1 MTNLSVPSVIFAEDE
16 GGASWYGK
24 LNGGV
29 LLGGDDDGSFNS
41 NGSRWGVKGSTELS
55 EGLSAVYNFEAGL
68 DGATATQ
75 TPGNRLS
82 YMGLSGGFGNITM
95 GRLWSA
101 TENNAG
107 GWRFLNPWFGS
118 SDTTGRISH
127 AVSYA
132 FNSEMAGFQVD
143 AVMDPKRDSGKTV
156 DEFRFGATIKLGE
169 LGKIGFA
176 HANIENQKKPA
187 AMADPFT
194 RKDLPGLATDPNHKT
209 LVIMPGMT
217 TYAPIT
223 LMPADDAVDI
233 TDGKLTV
240 SKWMRGSSAYDGEAP
255 TDYKVSA
262 YVNSM
267 TGGMMTGKMD
277 GYKQVDN
284 PMLVKVVGNN
294 LDLTATAE
302 HNLNTVFN
310 VSDDGMT
317 YTDKT
322 CVEGTSCE
330 TSYHYVAQFQTQS
343 DHDGGQ
349 VDTGHTIHSVGDD
362 NKLVVRGP
370 KMVRFHGVDAV
381 SVSAEIEGTAE
392 TSTVKS
398 VTPARI
404 RIEGADYEAVGDEEV
419 ERIVTGIDV
428 DYEKDTTSTPPMSD
442 PAPKYGLS
450 ENHVTLQLGL
460 GAMTGTLGYSEKD
473 SNDPG
478 KKMKEKTTFVGLNG
492 AIGDT
497 GMSWT
502 AYSRSVD
509 NAEFKGKDVN
519 SWGASL
525 SKSLGAGTSAYIDH
539 GNDGSDGATFVGLS
553 VSF

>member
-1 MTNLSVPSVIFAEDE
+1 M
-16 GGASWYGK
+16 
-24 LNGGV
+24 
-29 LLGGDDDGSFNS
+29 LGGDGDGSFNS

-143 AVMDPKRDSGKTV
+143 AVMDPNRDSGDTV

-176 HANIENQKKPA
+176 HANIENEKKPE
-187 AMADPFT
+187 AMSDPFT
-194 RKDLPGLATDPNHKT
+194 RGDLPGLATDPTHKT
-209 LVIMPGMT
+209 LVITPGMT
-217 TYAPIT
+217 EYAP
-223 LMPADDAVDI
+223 LMLSGSEFEVDDNGMLV
-233 TDGKLTV
+233 V
-240 SKWMRGSSAYDGEAP
+240 SKWAHGEDSYTGDAPATYMISANINLETGNFEAMAKPATPKILTFWSDGHASDTKMKSNYVASTDGTTFSLKDTCETAEDRTANSCVSRTHFAFDIQDHLTEAE
-255 TDYKVSA
+255 A
-262 YVNSM
+262 E
-267 TGGMMTGKMD
+267 TGGGAPNGFTQIYVPVAGQP
-277 GYKQVDN
+277 GALQ
-284 PMLVKVVGNN
+284 PGGFVGPAMWKIVPVEASETDDPTVAALHNGN
-294 LDLTATAE
+294 RESIMVTAE
-302 HNLNTVFN
+302 V
-310 VSDDGMT
+310 DG
-317 YTDKT
+317 DK
-322 CVEGTSCE
+322 
-330 TSYHYVAQFQTQS
+330 
-343 DHDGGQ
+343 D
-349 VDTGHTIHSVGDD
+349 
-362 NKLVVRGP
+362 
-370 KMVRFHGVDAV
+370 
-381 SVSAEIEGTAE
+381 

-398 VTPARI
+398 VTPASI
-404 RIEGADYEAVGDEEV
+404 RIEDADYEAKDNETTES
-419 ERIVTGIDV
+419 IVTGIGV
-428 DYEKDTTSTPPMSD
+428 DYEEDTTPTTPMSD
-442 PAPKYGLS
+442 PEPKYGS
-450 ENHVTLQLGL
+450 TENHVTLQLGL
-460 GAMTGTLGYSEKD
+460 GAMTGTLGYSEVD
-473 SNDPG
+473 SNDPA
-478 KKMKEKTTFVGLNG
+478 KKMDKKITFLGLNG

-502 AYSRSVD
+502 AYSRSTD
-509 NAEFKGKDVN
+509 DHDGSDTN